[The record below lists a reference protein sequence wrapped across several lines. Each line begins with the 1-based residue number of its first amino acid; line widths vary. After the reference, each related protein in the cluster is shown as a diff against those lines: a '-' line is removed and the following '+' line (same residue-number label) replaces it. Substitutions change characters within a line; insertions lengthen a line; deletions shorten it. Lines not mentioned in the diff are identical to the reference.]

1 VEEFVKPGAI
11 AAEELYGRTYIKG
24 HCLDFCG
31 DACQCWTMQARL
43 LHLHFRTYD
52 KLRRLKREAEADGA
66 YRVAKRLHAVTLNQ
80 DGLSSGEIA
89 DFLDAPRSKV
99 SQWLGDYE
107 HFGFEALLEGQCSG
121 RPSQLREPQQVR
133 LEDILDSG
141 PTSWGFLSSVWSA
154 PMVARVI
161 SEEFGIDYTARHVRR
176 LLHEWGFSVQR
187 PGRKLKRA
195 DPIEQNRWRCYTYPR
210 LKKKPPNRKAS

>member
-1 VEEFVKPGAI
+1 
-11 AAEELYGRTYIKG
+11 
-24 HCLDFCG
+24 
-31 DACQCWTMQARL
+31 MQARL

-66 YRVAKRLHAVTLNQ
+66 HRVAKRLHAITLNH

-89 DFLDAPRSKV
+89 EFLHAPRSKV
-99 SQWLGDYE
+99 SQWLSDYE
-107 HFGFEALLEGQCSG
+107 HFGFEALLEGQRPG
-121 RPSQLREPQQVR
+121 RPGQLTQPQQVR
-133 LEDILDSG
+133 LEDIIDSG
-141 PTSWGFLSSVWSA
+141 PTSWGFLSGVWSA

-187 PGRKLKRA
+187 PRRQLIRA
-195 DPIEQNRWRCYTYPR
+195 NPGEQNRWRRYTYPR
-210 LKKKPPNRKAS
+210 LKKKPPNKKAN